1 MRILVTGATGF
12 VGRRLLERLAENGKR
27 ELYSLQRYVTGRDDL
42 VPAQDVKTIA
52 TVVFSD
58 LRDPAAVKSAVREIQ
73 PEVVF
78 HLASISPVSY
88 SYDHPNE
95 VMDINL
101 SGTINLAESCRR
113 EVSNFKH
120 FLFASTSETYGN
132 GPLPKR
138 EDTPQFPNSPYSVS
152 KLSAEKYLFY
162 MRQACRFPVTVL
174 RAFNTYGRRDS
185 ADYLVERMI
194 VQMLRGDVVRLGDPT
209 PARDL
214 LYIDDH
220 VDAYL
225 ACLSSPEA
233 SIGEVF
239 NVCVDPA
246 CKTHFP
252 EERSSG
258 ASDYNSRTG
267 GSKRAEKARKIDLKR
282 RALVFQA
289 IAMKPYKITETR
301 ERELLDFVLSKV
313 SHDNEKAICD
323 AMGWTPAKKPA
334 GGMFHYDE
342 IIKKQMAAVPA
353 SQILVWAHR
362 LMIGED
368 ELWYSFHSSAP
379 PKHLHD
385 VAGELKVPL
394 TALAKRATM
403 TKRDLAKLDAP
414 KTKPLSAKLK
424 RTIHKLHAKPEV
436 KKAIARVKT
445 ATKARV
451 KKG

>member
-239 NVCVDPA
+239 NVCTGEKLTV
-246 CKTHFP
+246 
-252 EERSSG
+252 RSL
-258 ASDYNSRTG
+258 
-267 GSKRAEKARKIDLKR
+267 AEKLRDMTGFR
-282 RALVFQA
+282 
-289 IAMKPYKITETR
+289 
-301 ERELLDFVLSKV
+301 
-313 SHDNEKAICD
+313 
-323 AMGWTPAKKPA
+323 G
-334 GGMFHYDE
+334 E
-342 IIKKQMAAVPA
+342 IIWNTIPPRPLDIHVMYGDRSKAK
-353 SQILVWAHR
+353 
-362 LMIGED
+362 
-368 ELWYSFHSSAP
+368 SA
-379 PKHLHD
+379 L
-385 VAGELKVPL
+385 GWE
-394 TALAKRATM
+394 
-403 TKRDLAKLDAP
+403 P
-414 KTKPLSAKLK
+414 KTKLEAGLS
-424 RTIHKLHAKPEV
+424 RTIEFWREKITDSEHAT
-436 KKAIARVKT
+436 R
-445 ATKARV
+445 ATTP
-451 KKG
+451 